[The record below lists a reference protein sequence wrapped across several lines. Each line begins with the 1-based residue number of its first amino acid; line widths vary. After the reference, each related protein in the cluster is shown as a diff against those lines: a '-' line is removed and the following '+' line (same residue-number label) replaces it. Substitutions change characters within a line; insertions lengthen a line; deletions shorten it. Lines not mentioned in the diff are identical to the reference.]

1 MKFGILYH
9 RDPRAQNHRLLGDFT
24 SSVGPLGR
32 VTGVRGAVQTVWLPV
47 ARSQKARFASRK
59 RIKAFDRAVFSH
71 RGRVSKP
78 LLIYIPVA
86 RRTRL
91 VASTRDCSRSR
102 PLTMSFNSE
111 CSFWIKCTLHVS
123 RKFSDSVRK
132 QLRLRI
138 YSFMRSLTDG
148 LNNQL

>member
-1 MKFGILYH
+1 MKFSTIKIRRRKTKTCSL
-9 RDPRAQNHRLLGDFT
+9 RDFT
-24 SSVGPLGR
+24 LSVAPLGR
-32 VTGVRGAVQTVWLPV
+32 VTGVRDVVQTVWLPV

-59 RIKAFDRAVFSH
+59 RIKAFHRAVFSH

-91 VASTRDCSRSR
+91 VVSRRDCSRSR

-111 CSFWIKCTLHVS
+111 FSLTGLNVLCSFLVNFQIS
-123 RKFSDSVRK
+123 
-132 QLRLRI
+132 
-138 YSFMRSLTDG
+138 
-148 LNNQL
+148 